1 MESGSLLHDLVHEGA
16 TIRLVPCRGRRL
28 QLEHVPREDLLHLVR
43 VRVGVG
49 VGIRVRGRVRDL
61 LHLVGAR
68 RVSGCCRVVGW
79 SGGPHGGARDGA
91 SPDGASPHAAVGL
104 DLTEPWL
111 GLGLGLVLGLGLGLG
126 FGSAS
131 T

>member
-1 MESGSLLHDLVHEGA
+1 MESSSLLHDLVHEGA

-28 QLEHVPREDLLHLVR
+28 QLEHVPRE
-43 VRVGVG
+43 
-49 VGIRVRGRVRDL
+49 DL

-104 DLTEPWL
+104 DLAEPWL